1 MTCCDSRTRCCS
13 YWRMIQSSL
22 GIFAGLS
29 AGYVFYKNYGALE
42 AAVWAIISGTLI
54 PNDFLCQHL
63 TLNDSP
69 FQLSL
74 LSLPYIWPFSFT
86 KRL

>member
-13 YWRMIQSSL
+13 YWRIIQSCL

-42 AAVWAIISGTLI
+42 AAVWAIISGI
-54 PNDFLCQHL
+54 
-63 TLNDSP
+63 
-69 FQLSL
+69 
-74 LSLPYIWPFSFT
+74 
-86 KRL
+86 